1 MLLLLILALACGPQA
16 QSPGPTRTP
25 SGHIRGAI
33 VDARSGRPIARV
45 RVDVQNSPIT
55 TQTNDEGRFTLDVPP
70 GTLTLSVSGV
80 GYALTKRE
88 VTVEADATLEVT
100 IPISEGTGGYTEEV
114 HVTGDPIPHD
124 AGVPTEQSL
133 GSADLQNLKNTLADD
148 PMRAVQTLPG
158 VAASDDYKAEFSV
171 RGSDFGHIG
180 VTLDGVPSPLL
191 VHTVHGVTDSGSLAM
206 INSDILDS
214 VTLQSGS
221 YPERYGDRTGA
232 YIEFRTRDGSRDG
245 FHLRLNASAAAAS
258 AIAEGPLGKSHRGS
272 WLISARK
279 SYLDWLVRRIDP
291 SISGTFGFVDTHGK
305 LTYDLSPRNTLQF
318 NFVAGNSR
326 FNERQF
332 AFGPNSLNIGEN
344 RALLG
349 NLTLRTTVS
358 PKFLIT
364 QRVYSV
370 SDRFSNTN
378 PNGQEIDHGNERDT
392 SYRVET
398 TFTTEHGLLVES
410 GAHLQWL
417 DGNGRTVTFGGRN
430 FATPFERDFT
440 GSASRQAA
448 YGQVRWQP
456 WKNVTITPGGRVDR
470 WTLTGETL
478 GSPWIQGEMVLPHA
492 IAIAAGTG
500 IYRQAPELEQVL
512 GPRGSPTL
520 DAEKAWHREIG
531 IGQRLGDYRW
541 QATFYARDEHD
552 VLRLPES
559 EPRVQDGFYEPES
572 FLTLWQNALR
582 GRSRGFELFLHR
594 RSVNGLSGWVGYS
607 YADTHYTD
615 VTTGETFVGDF
626 DQRHTFNAYGS
637 YRLSDRTSVSARF
650 RYGSNTPL
658 VGYYYRESTGLYFL
672 GDERNTT
679 RLPTYS
685 RLDLRANRTF
695 QVSQGRLTLFLEVI
709 NLYNRRN
716 LRAHSA
722 YVDPYTL
729 LVDGVTEK
737 LFPIIP
743 SVGMTIEF

>member
-1 MLLLLILALACGPQA
+1 VQA
-16 QSPGPTRTP
+16 
-25 SGHIRGAI
+25 GA
-33 VDARSGRPIARV
+33 
-45 RVDVQNSPIT
+45 
-55 TQTNDEGRFTLDVPP
+55 TLD
-70 GTLTLSVSGV
+70 L
-80 GYALTKRE
+80 
-88 VTVEADATLEVT
+88 T
-100 IPISEGTGGYTEEV
+100 IPVSEGTGGYTEEV
-114 HVTGDPIPHD
+114 RVTGDPIPREP
-124 AGVPTEQSL
+124 GVPTEQTL

-206 INSDILDS
+206 INSDILEG

-232 YIEFRTRDGSRDG
+232 YIEFRTREGSRDRI
-245 FHLRLNASAAAAS
+245 HVRLNASAAAAS
-258 AIAEGPLGKSHRGS
+258 AIAEGPLGKDHRGS

-291 SISGTFGFVDTHGK
+291 DITGTFGFVDTHGK

-318 NFVAGNSR
+318 NFVAGSSR
-326 FNERQF
+326 FNERQY
-332 AFGPNSLNIGEN
+332 AFGPNSLNLGN
-344 RALLG
+344 NKALLG

-370 SDRFSNTN
+370 SDQFSNTN

-398 TFTTEHGLLVES
+398 TFTTEHGLLIEA
-410 GAHLQWL
+410 GGHLQWVNA
-417 DGNGRTVTFGGRN
+417 NGRTITFGGRN
-430 FATPFERDFT
+430 LNVPFERTFT
-440 GSASRQAA
+440 GSSTRQAA
-448 YGQVRWQP
+448 YGQLRWNP
-456 WKNVTITPGGRVDR
+456 WKNVTLTPGVRVDR
-470 WTLTGETL
+470 YALTGETL
-478 GSPWIQGEMVLPHA
+478 ASPWLQGEMVLPRNF
-492 IAIAAGTG
+492 IFAAGTG
-500 IYRQAPELEQVL
+500 IYRQAPQLEQVL
-512 GPRGSPTL
+512 GPRGSDDL
-520 DAEKAWHREIG
+520 NAERAFHRDIG
-531 IGQRLGDYRW
+531 IGQRIGDYRW
-541 QATFYARDEHD
+541 QATFYARDEYD

-559 EPRVQDGFYEPES
+559 EPHVSLDGFYEPES
-572 FLTLWQNALR
+572 FLTVWENALR
-582 GRSRGFELFLHR
+582 GKSRGFEVFVHR
-594 RSVNGLSGWVGYS
+594 RSINGLSGWLGYS

-615 VTTGETFVGDF
+615 TTTGETFVGDF
-626 DQRHTFNAYGS
+626 VLRHTFNAYAS

-658 VGYYYRESTGLYFL
+658 IGYYYQEKNGLYFL
-672 GDERNTT
+672 GPERNTT

-685 RLDLRANRTF
+685 RLDVRANRTF
-695 QVSQGRLTLFLEVI
+695 QVSQGRLTLFLEVV

-722 YVDPYTL
+722 FVDPYLL
-729 LVDGVTEK
+729 LVQGVTEK

-743 SVGMTIEF
+743 SVGMTVEF